1 MLYFLGHFSWPMA
14 NLHDGAAYWTCYTN
28 HLGDW
33 TILKFNIIKQ
43 MILNVL
49 FIGKLLF
56 LKVHTVTLFYNQ
68 GWNNLTMNALTYA
81 VLPWF
86 KSKDKMA
93 QHLLIILSC
102 TMLPWHVNN
111 QARRTQHLIPCSVL
125 LCGTPDKQGRHS
137 LYEVLLPATLLSL
150 FLKMG
155 VWPVPVTITAIYT
168 SCRGS
173 RQEAKSTQHL
183 ILKTV
188 WDSSNIQRE

>member
-102 TMLPWHVNN
+102 TMLPWHM
-111 QARRTQHLIPCSVL
+111 LIIKPEGLNTWYLVPYCFVGLQTNKADIVSMKSCSQPLSCPCFW
-125 LCGTPDKQGRHS
+125 R
-137 LYEVLLPATLLSL
+137 
-150 FLKMG
+150 
-155 VWPVPVTITAIYT
+155 W
-168 SCRGS
+168 GS
-173 RQEAKSTQHL
+173 GQYLWR
-183 ILKTV
+183 
-188 WDSSNIQRE
+188 